1 MKKRSKIFTSS
12 ILKIVL
18 VLLVVIFSLLFYF
31 KEDIKEHK
39 VTKAKV
45 EMFKRM
51 LKTEPEQWP
60 DEFNE
65 VYDSMIVKKGD
76 SIDIQE

>member
-1 MKKRSKIFTSS
+1 MTKRPKIFTST

-18 VLLVVIFSLLFYF
+18 VLLAIIFSLLFYF

-39 VTKAKV
+39 VTKAKM

-60 DEFNE
+60 GEFNE
-65 VYDSMIVKKGD
+65 VYDSMFVEKVD
-76 SIDIQE
+76 SISVG

>member
-1 MKKRSKIFTSS
+1 MSTRSKILTSS

-18 VLLVVIFSLLFYF
+18 ILLAVIFSLLFYF

-39 VTKAKV
+39 VTKAKI

-60 DEFNE
+60 GEFNE
-65 VYDSMIVKKGD
+65 VYDSMIVKKVD
-76 SIDIQE
+76 SISLQ